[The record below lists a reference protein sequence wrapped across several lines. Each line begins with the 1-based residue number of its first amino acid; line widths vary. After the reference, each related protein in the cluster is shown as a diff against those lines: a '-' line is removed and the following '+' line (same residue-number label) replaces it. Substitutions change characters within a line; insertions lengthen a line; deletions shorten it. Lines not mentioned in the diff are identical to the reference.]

1 MKFREWPAPVCTSC
15 AGDVGVLEAPMGTGR
30 GRPNDDQPPRPDGTR
45 TAAGEQRTKVKQMP
59 RSQTCREVRRGQIKD
74 FTT

>member
-1 MKFREWPAPVCTSC
+1 MTSSTVCTPG
-15 AGDVGVLEAPMGTGR
+15 AGAVGVPEALTGMGR
-30 GRPNDDQPPRPDGTR
+30 GRQNDDQLPQLDGTR
-45 TAAGEQRTKVKQMP
+45 MAAGEQRTKVEQMP